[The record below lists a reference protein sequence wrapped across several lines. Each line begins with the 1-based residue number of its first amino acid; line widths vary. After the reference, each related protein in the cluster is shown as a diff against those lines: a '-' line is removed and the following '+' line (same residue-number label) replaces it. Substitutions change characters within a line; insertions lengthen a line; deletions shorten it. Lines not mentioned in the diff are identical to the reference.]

1 MQILSY
7 SSTEIRKTKGLQL
20 ISGDT
25 KKVFSPHHIGWNSVT
40 FQKKSIFKDLS
51 YKDFYFQHQFCVEN
65 SKSKEKAFFI
75 WKK

>member
-40 FQKKSIFKDLS
+40 FQKNLFLKI
-51 YKDFYFQHQFCVEN
+51 
-65 SKSKEKAFFI
+65 
-75 WKK
+75 

>member
-25 KKVFSPHHIGWNSVT
+25 KKYSHLTILAGI
-40 FQKKSIFKDLS
+40 Q
-51 YKDFYFQHQFCVEN
+51 
-65 SKSKEKAFFI
+65 
-75 WKK
+75 